1 MKNLSKIGVDG
12 VKENLVV
19 RSTVAKTQQPDAERL
34 K

>member
-12 VKENLVV
+12 VRENLVV
-19 RSTVAKTQQPDAERL
+19 RSTAVKKQQPDAERL